1 MEKTPFTVPAMDVN
15 FQSDFHIKAAVNKFS
30 VKMNLSNS
38 FLEPLI
44 KTLLNLTE
52 LKITVTCLVICIQS
66 YVMYEFL

>member
-1 MEKTPFTVPAMDVN
+1 MEKTPFTVPAMDMN
-15 FQSDFHIKAAVNKFS
+15 FQSNFHIKA